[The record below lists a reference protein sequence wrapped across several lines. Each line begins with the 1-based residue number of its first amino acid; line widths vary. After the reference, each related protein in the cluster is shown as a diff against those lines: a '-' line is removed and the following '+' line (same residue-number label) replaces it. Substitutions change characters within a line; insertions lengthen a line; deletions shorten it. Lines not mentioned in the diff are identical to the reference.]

1 MKRSVNLEDVA
12 MVARRLKALE
22 THFVFTGGS
31 VVTLLLDRPAVVVSR
46 PTKDVDVI
54 AEVVT
59 RIQYTKLEERLRGI
73 GFRHDTS
80 EGAPICRWIV
90 DGVKV
95 DVMPMN
101 DPIGAFKNQWFD
113 LAVSTAA
120 PMQVHGETLLV
131 VTAPCFVATKI
142 EAFQDRG
149 DGDFMASH
157 DIEDFLT
164 VVDGRERLIDEIRA
178 TPDALRVF
186 IAKSVTRFLADGRFI
201 DSLPGHLPPDEASQR
216 RLQPLRAKLEA
227 IAAPATDPSMPTGAS

>member
-1 MKRSVNLEDVA
+1 MKHSVNLEDVA
-12 MVARRLKALE
+12 MVARRLKSLE

-31 VVTLLLDRPAVVVSR
+31 VVTLLLDRPAVSISR

-80 EGAPICRWIV
+80 EGAPICRWVV

-95 DVMPMN
+95 DVMPMH

-113 LAVSTAA
+113 LAVSSAV
-120 PMQVHGETLLV
+120 PIQVHDETV
-131 VTAPCFVATKI
+131 RVITAPCFVATKI
-142 EAFQDRG
+142 EAFRDRG
-149 DGDFMASH
+149 DDDFMASH

-164 VVDGRERLIDEIRA
+164 VVDGRGSLGDEIRGA
-178 TPDALRVF
+178 SDELRLFVALAVRG
-186 IAKSVTRFLADGRFI
+186 FLGDGRFI
-201 DSLPGHLPPDEASQR
+201 DSLPGHLPPDAASQQ
-216 RLQPLRAKLEA
+216 RLRLLRGRLDK
-227 IAAPATDPSMPTGAS
+227 IAALPGART

>member
-31 VVTLLLDRPAVVVSR
+31 VVTLLLDRPAVSVSR

-54 AEVVT
+54 AEVAT

-80 EGAPICRWIV
+80 EGAPICRWLV

-113 LAVSTAA
+113 LAVATAA
-120 PMQVHGETLLV
+120 PMQVHGETVLV
-131 VTAPCFVATKI
+131 ITAPCFVATKI

-164 VVDGRERLIDEIRA
+164 VVDGRERLTDEIQTA
-178 TPDALRVF
+178 PHKLRGY
-186 IAKSVTRFLADGRFI
+186 IAQKVRSFLAERRFL
-201 DSLPGHLPPDEASQR
+201 DSLPGHLPPDPASQR
-216 RLQPLRAKLEA
+216 RLPILRARLDA
-227 IAAPATDPSMPTGAS
+227 IASQSVSRP

>member
-1 MKRSVNLEDVA
+1 MQRSINLDDVA

-31 VVTLLLDRPAVVVSR
+31 VVSLLMDRPAVTVSR

-59 RIQYTKLEERLRGI
+59 RIQYTKLEARLREI

-90 DGVKV
+90 EGVKV

-101 DPIGAFKNQWFD
+101 DPVGAFKNQWFD
-113 LAVSTAA
+113 LAVASAL
-120 PMQVHGETLLV
+120 PMNVHGESV
-131 VTAPCFVATKI
+131 SVITAPCFVATKI
-142 EAFQDRG
+142 EAFKDRG
-149 DGDFMASH
+149 NGDFMASH

-164 VVDGRERLIDEIRA
+164 VVDGRENLADEIRA
-178 TPDALRVF
+178 APSELCGF
-186 IAKSVTRFLADGRFI
+186 IAKAVRSFLDNNQFL
-201 DSLPGHLPPDEASQR
+201 DSLPGHLPPDTASQR
-216 RLQPLRAKLEA
+216 RLPKLLA
-227 IAAPATDPSMPTGAS
+227 SLNRIAPQSSL